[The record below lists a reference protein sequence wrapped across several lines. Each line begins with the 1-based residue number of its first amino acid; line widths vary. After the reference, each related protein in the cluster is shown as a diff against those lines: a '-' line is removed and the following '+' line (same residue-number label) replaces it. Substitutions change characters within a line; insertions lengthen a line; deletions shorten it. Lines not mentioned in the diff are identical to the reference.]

1 MGGDGTHR
9 TRAPE
14 RRSRRQRWGLGVT
27 VGTTM
32 LAHVKRDAPP
42 TTTDTSVARGE
53 RDDRTTSVCG
63 HKLWIDGDPIPST

>member
-1 MGGDGTHR
+1 MVPTEHVHQNGEADDNDG
-9 TRAPE
+9 
-14 RRSRRQRWGLGVT
+14 GLGVT

-32 LAHVKRDAPP
+32 LAHVRRDAPP

-63 HKLWIDGDPIPST
+63 HKLWIDGGPIPST